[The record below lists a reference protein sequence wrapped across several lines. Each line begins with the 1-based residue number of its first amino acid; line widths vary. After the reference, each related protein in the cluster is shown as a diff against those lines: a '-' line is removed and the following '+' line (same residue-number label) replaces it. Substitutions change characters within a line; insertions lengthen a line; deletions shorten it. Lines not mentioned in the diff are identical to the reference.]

1 MGIKIHDNIFDTMI
15 ASWLENTEGEHGL
28 KPLTFQIF
36 GYKMTELSDIAPKEK
51 HPHWKNEKV
60 YRTDLVPIAELG
72 DYAFDDAIWTRR
84 LYFHYLPI
92 IDELYRKVYY
102 ELEREFTVCL
112 AEIEAYGAYVNK
124 EKLMQIGKK
133 IEEEMQKA
141 ETEIFMCRPAP
152 NTGVPFNINSNN
164 QLNEVLFNECKIPPI
179 GAPGKSGLYST
190 KADYLETYAKKG
202 YQIAKAIL
210 RYRELEKLYGTY
222 IKGMGGVITDKGRI
236 HCRFNRIGTRTGRL
250 SSSKPNLGVILEV
263 VKRGELLGSPKDD
276 SATA

>member
-1 MGIKIHDNIFDTMI
+1 
-15 ASWLENTEGEHGL
+15 
-28 KPLTFQIF
+28 
-36 GYKMTELSDIAPKEK
+36 
-51 HPHWKNEKV
+51 
-60 YRTDLVPIAELG
+60 
-72 DYAFDDAIWTRR
+72 
-84 LYFHYLPI
+84 
-92 IDELYRKVYY
+92 
-102 ELEREFTVCL
+102 
-112 AEIEAYGAYVNK
+112 
-124 EKLMQIGKK
+124 MQIGKK

-179 GAPGKSGLYST
+179 GAQGKSGLYST

-250 SSSKPNLGVILEV
+250 SSSKPNLQNIPNNKEFPIRDAFEATPAHLSNTGKKKKLV
-263 VKRGELLGSPKDD
+263 VLDFSQIEYRVGRVFCLCYR
-276 SATA
+276 